1 MARKLLGVLVLALA
15 AALPA
20 TASADFTPRT
30 SGQRFVPGQAI
41 VRYAAGTDATKRR
54 DVRAAADVQFDQ
66 SSTLPRTQLVTFDGS
81 VLDAVAR
88 LEHQPRV
95 VDAQPNYRY
104 HALAAAPNDTY
115 FGNLWGLT
123 GVPVSVDVLPAWD
136 RSRGAGQVIAIVDT
150 GVDLTHPDLAANL
163 WTGPGGIHGHD
174 FVDNDTVPDDYNL
187 H

>member
-1 MARKLLGVLVLALA
+1 MARKLTGVLVVALA

-20 TASADFTPRT
+20 SASADFEAGT
-30 SGQRFVPGQAI
+30 SGQRFVPGEAI
-41 VRYAAGTDATKRR
+41 VRYATGTDASERR
-54 DVRAAADVQFDQ
+54 DLRAAADVQYDQ
-66 SSTLPRTQLVTFDGS
+66 SLRLARTQVVTFDGS
-81 VLDAVAR
+81 VRAAVAR
-88 LEHQPRV
+88 LEKQPGV

-123 GVPVSVDVLPAWD
+123 GQPVSVDVLPAWD
-136 RSRGAGQVIAIVDT
+136 RSRGAGQIIAIVDT
-150 GVDLTHPDLAANL
+150 GVDLTHPDIAL

-187 H
+187 HG